1 MLIREEK
8 RENAERMP
16 RDGGRAAGSR
26 KVEAAFSEKSQES
39 DRDES
44 SACKEPHLTFAE
56 SSYSWPVTC

>member
-1 MLIREEK
+1 MLIRKEK

-16 RDGGRAAGSR
+16 RDGGRVPGSR

-44 SACKEPHLTFAE
+44 SACKEPRLTFAL
-56 SSYSWPVTC
+56 TC